1 MNSYIVLLLAV
12 SILLLL
18 IFNIKTS
25 RRFNLFDHWL
35 HHQLVK
41 KHDGYKWQVI
51 AFINDPKL
59 MVVWDVLLAGL
70 LLNEE
75 RNLTAIWVLGTLGFA
90 DASGIVMKKLIRRR
104 RPIMHSDMENGYSFP
119 SGHVLGAT
127 TMGLI
132 LLQLFA
138 KEFGLIFII
147 GIVALWVMVIISRL
161 SLKAHYPSDIV
172 GATSLAIVCF
182 SISQQ
187 LYFSILKGH
196 VSKRDLFLLLK
207 FQLFMETNH

>member
-1 MNSYIVLLLAV
+1 MGIFLLMNNYFVLLLSAAV
-12 SILLLL
+12 LLWL
-18 IFNIKTS
+18 IFNIKNS

-41 KHDGYKWQVI
+41 RHDGYSWQVI

-70 LLNEE
+70 LLNEQ
-75 RNLTAIWVLGTLGFA
+75 RNLTALWVLGTLGFA
-90 DASGIVMKKLIRRR
+90 DISGIILKKLIRRK
-104 RPIMHSDMENGYSFP
+104 RPLLHSDKEDGYSFP

-132 LLQLFA
+132 VLQLFA
-138 KEFGLIFII
+138 KDLGTGFVIAV
-147 GIVALWVMVIISRL
+147 VAIWAMVIFSRL
-161 SLKAHYPSDIV
+161 SLKAHYPSDV
-172 GATSLAIVCF
+172 LGATSLAIVCF

-187 LYFSILKGH
+187 L
-196 VSKRDLFLLLK
+196 FLAI
-207 FQLFMETNH
+207 

>member
-1 MNSYIVLLLAV
+1 MNNYFVLLLSAA
-12 SILLLL
+12 ILLWL
-18 IFNIKTS
+18 IFNIKNS

-41 KHDGYKWQVI
+41 RHDGYSWQVI

-75 RNLTAIWVLGTLGFA
+75 RNLTALWVLGTLGFA
-90 DASGIVMKKLIRRR
+90 DISGIILKKLIRRQ
-104 RPIMHSDMENGYSFP
+104 RPLMHSDKEDGYSFP

-132 LLQLFA
+132 VLQLFA
-138 KEFGLIFII
+138 KDLGTGFVIVV
-147 GIVALWVMVIISRL
+147 VALWAMVIFSRL
-161 SLKAHYPSDIV
+161 SLKAHYPSDV
-172 GATSLAIVCF
+172 LGATSLAIVCF

-187 LYFSILKGH
+187 L
-196 VSKRDLFLLLK
+196 FLVI
-207 FQLFMETNH
+207 

>member
-1 MNSYIVLLLAV
+1 MNSYIVLLLAI
-12 SILLLL
+12 STLLLL
-18 IFNIKTS
+18 IFNIKNS

-41 KHDGYKWQVI
+41 RHDGYSWQVI

-75 RNLTAIWVLGTLGFA
+75 RNLTALWVLGTLGFA
-90 DASGIVMKKLIRRR
+90 DISGIILKKLIRRQ
-104 RPIMHSDMENGYSFP
+104 RPLMHSDKEDGYSFP

-132 LLQLFA
+132 VLQLFA
-138 KEFGLIFII
+138 KDLGTGFVIVV
-147 GIVALWVMVIISRL
+147 VALWAMVIFSRL
-161 SLKAHYPSDIV
+161 SLKAHYPSDV
-172 GATSLAIVCF
+172 LGATSLAIVCF

-187 LYFSILKGH
+187 L
-196 VSKRDLFLLLK
+196 FLAI
-207 FQLFMETNH
+207 

>member
-1 MNSYIVLLLAV
+1 MGIFLLMNNYFVLLLSAAV
-12 SILLLL
+12 LLWL
-18 IFNIKTS
+18 IFNIKNS

-41 KHDGYKWQVI
+41 RHDGYSWQVI

-75 RNLTAIWVLGTLGFA
+75 RNLTALWVLGTLGFA
-90 DASGIVMKKLIRRR
+90 DISGIILKKLIRRK
-104 RPIMHSDMENGYSFP
+104 RPLLHSDKEDGYSFP

-132 LLQLFA
+132 VLQLFA
-138 KEFGLIFII
+138 KDLGTGFVIAV
-147 GIVALWVMVIISRL
+147 VAIWAMVIFSRL
-161 SLKAHYPSDIV
+161 SLKAHYPSDV
-172 GATSLAIVCF
+172 LGATSLAIVCF

-187 LYFSILKGH
+187 L
-196 VSKRDLFLLLK
+196 FLAI
-207 FQLFMETNH
+207 

>member
-1 MNSYIVLLLAV
+1 MNNYFVLLLSAA
-12 SILLLL
+12 ILLWL
-18 IFNIKTS
+18 IFNIKNS

-41 KHDGYKWQVI
+41 RHDGYSWQVI

-75 RNLTAIWVLGTLGFA
+75 RNLTALWVLGSLGFA
-90 DASGIVMKKLIRRR
+90 DISGIILKKLIRRQ
-104 RPIMHSDMENGYSFP
+104 RPLMHSDKEDGYSFP

-132 LLQLFA
+132 VLQLFA
-138 KEFGLIFII
+138 KDLGI
-147 GIVALWVMVIISRL
+147 GFVIVVVALWAMVIFSRL
-161 SLKAHYPSDIV
+161 SLKAHYPSDV
-172 GATSLAIVCF
+172 LGATSLAIVCF

-187 LYFSILKGH
+187 L
-196 VSKRDLFLLLK
+196 FLAI
-207 FQLFMETNH
+207 

>member
-1 MNSYIVLLLAV
+1 MNSYIVLPLAV
-12 SILLLL
+12 AILLLL
-18 IFNIKTS
+18 IFNIKNS

-147 GIVALWVMVIISRL
+147 GIIALWVMAIISRL

-172 GATSLAIVCF
+172 GATSLAVVCF

-187 LYFSILKGH
+187 LFS
-196 VSKRDLFLLLK
+196 VF
-207 FQLFMETNH
+207 

>member
-1 MNSYIVLLLAV
+1 MNSYIVLPLAV
-12 SILLLL
+12 AILLLL
-18 IFNIKTS
+18 IFNIKNS

-75 RNLTAIWVLGTLGFA
+75 RNLTAIRVLGTLGFA

-147 GIVALWVMVIISRL
+147 GIIALWVMVIISRL

-172 GATSLAIVCF
+172 GATSLAVVCF

-187 LYFSILKGH
+187 LFS
-196 VSKRDLFLLLK
+196 VF
-207 FQLFMETNH
+207 

>member
-1 MNSYIVLLLAV
+1 MYLLMNNYFVLLLSAV
-12 SILLLL
+12 ILLWL
-18 IFNIKTS
+18 IFNIKNS

-41 KHDGYKWQVI
+41 RHDGYSWQVI

-75 RNLTAIWVLGTLGFA
+75 RNLTALWVLGTLGFA
-90 DASGIVMKKLIRRR
+90 DISGIILKKLIRRQ
-104 RPIMHSDMENGYSFP
+104 RPLMHSDKEDGYSFP

-132 LLQLFA
+132 VLQLFA
-138 KEFGLIFII
+138 KDLGTGFVIVV
-147 GIVALWVMVIISRL
+147 VALWAMVIFSRL
-161 SLKAHYPSDIV
+161 SLKAHYPSDV
-172 GATSLAIVCF
+172 LGATSLAIVCF

-187 LYFSILKGH
+187 L
-196 VSKRDLFLLLK
+196 FLAI
-207 FQLFMETNH
+207 

>member
-1 MNSYIVLLLAV
+1 MNSYIVLPLAV
-12 SILLLL
+12 AILLLL
-18 IFNIKTS
+18 IFNIKNS

-147 GIVALWVMVIISRL
+147 GIIALWVMVIISRL

-172 GATSLAIVCF
+172 GATSLAVVCF

-187 LYFSILKGH
+187 LFS
-196 VSKRDLFLLLK
+196 VF
-207 FQLFMETNH
+207 

>member
-1 MNSYIVLLLAV
+1 MNSYIVLSLAV
-12 SILLLL
+12 AILLLL
-18 IFNIKTS
+18 IFNIKNS

-147 GIVALWVMVIISRL
+147 GIIALWVMVIISRL

-172 GATSLAIVCF
+172 GATSLAVVCF

-187 LYFSILKGH
+187 LFS
-196 VSKRDLFLLLK
+196 VF
-207 FQLFMETNH
+207 

>member
-1 MNSYIVLLLAV
+1 MNNYFVLLLSAAV
-12 SILLLL
+12 LLWL
-18 IFNIKTS
+18 IFNIKNS

-41 KHDGYKWQVI
+41 RHDGYSWQVI

-75 RNLTAIWVLGTLGFA
+75 RNLTALWVLGTLGFA
-90 DASGIVMKKLIRRR
+90 DISGIILKKLIRRK
-104 RPIMHSDMENGYSFP
+104 RPLLHSDKEDGYSFP

-132 LLQLFA
+132 VLQLFA
-138 KEFGLIFII
+138 KDLGTGFVIAV
-147 GIVALWVMVIISRL
+147 VAIWAMVIFSRL
-161 SLKAHYPSDIV
+161 SLKTHYPSDV
-172 GATSLAIVCF
+172 LGATSLAIVCF

-187 LYFSILKGH
+187 L
-196 VSKRDLFLLLK
+196 FLAI
-207 FQLFMETNH
+207 

>member
-1 MNSYIVLLLAV
+1 MNSYIVLPLAV
-12 SILLLL
+12 AILLLL
-18 IFNIKTS
+18 IFNIKNS

-147 GIVALWVMVIISRL
+147 GIIALWVMVNISRL

-172 GATSLAIVCF
+172 GATSLAVVCF

-187 LYFSILKGH
+187 LFS
-196 VSKRDLFLLLK
+196 VF
-207 FQLFMETNH
+207 

>member
-187 LYFSILKGH
+187 L
-196 VSKRDLFLLLK
+196 FLA
-207 FQLFMETNH
+207 F

>member
-1 MNSYIVLLLAV
+1 MNNYFVLLLSAA
-12 SILLLL
+12 ILLWL
-18 IFNIKTS
+18 IFNIKNS

-41 KHDGYKWQVI
+41 RHDGYSWQVI

-75 RNLTAIWVLGTLGFA
+75 RNLTALWVLGTLGFA
-90 DASGIVMKKLIRRR
+90 DISGIILKKLIRRQ
-104 RPIMHSDMENGYSFP
+104 RPLMHSDKEDGYSFP

-132 LLQLFA
+132 VLQLFA
-138 KEFGLIFII
+138 KDLGI
-147 GIVALWVMVIISRL
+147 GFVIVVVALWVMVIFSRL
-161 SLKAHYPSDIV
+161 SLKAHYPSDV
-172 GATSLAIVCF
+172 LGATSLAIVCF

-187 LYFSILKGH
+187 L
-196 VSKRDLFLLLK
+196 FLAI
-207 FQLFMETNH
+207 

>member
-25 RRFNLFDHWL
+25 RRFNLYDHWL

-147 GIVALWVMVIISRL
+147 GIVALWAMVIISRL

-187 LYFSILKGH
+187 L
-196 VSKRDLFLLLK
+196 FLA
-207 FQLFMETNH
+207 F

>member
-1 MNSYIVLLLAV
+1 MLLLSAA
-12 SILLLL
+12 ILLWL
-18 IFNIKTS
+18 IFNIKNS

-41 KHDGYKWQVI
+41 RHDGYSWQVI

-75 RNLTAIWVLGTLGFA
+75 RNLTALWVLGTLGFA
-90 DASGIVMKKLIRRR
+90 DISGIILKKLIRRQ
-104 RPIMHSDMENGYSFP
+104 RPLMHSDKEDGYSFP

-132 LLQLFA
+132 VLQLFA
-138 KEFGLIFII
+138 KDLGTGFVIVV
-147 GIVALWVMVIISRL
+147 VALWAMVIFSRL
-161 SLKAHYPSDIV
+161 SLKAHYPSDV
-172 GATSLAIVCF
+172 LGATSLAIVCF

-187 LYFSILKGH
+187 L
-196 VSKRDLFLLLK
+196 FLAI
-207 FQLFMETNH
+207 

>member
-1 MNSYIVLLLAV
+1 MNNYFVLLLSASV
-12 SILLLL
+12 LLWL
-18 IFNIKTS
+18 IFNIKNS

-41 KHDGYKWQVI
+41 RHDGYSWQVI

-75 RNLTAIWVLGTLGFA
+75 RNLTALWVLGTLGFA
-90 DASGIVMKKLIRRR
+90 DISGIILKKLIRRK
-104 RPIMHSDMENGYSFP
+104 RPLLHSDKEDGYSFP

-132 LLQLFA
+132 VLQLFA
-138 KEFGLIFII
+138 KDLGI
-147 GIVALWVMVIISRL
+147 GFVIAVVAIWAMVIFSRL
-161 SLKAHYPSDIV
+161 SLKAHYPSDV
-172 GATSLAIVCF
+172 LGATSLAIVCF

-187 LYFSILKGH
+187 L
-196 VSKRDLFLLLK
+196 FLAI
-207 FQLFMETNH
+207 

>member
-1 MNSYIVLLLAV
+1 MNNYFVLLLSAA
-12 SILLLL
+12 ILLWL
-18 IFNIKTS
+18 IFNIKNS

-41 KHDGYKWQVI
+41 RHDGYSWQVI

-75 RNLTAIWVLGTLGFA
+75 RNLTALWVLGTLGFA
-90 DASGIVMKKLIRRR
+90 DISGIILKKLIRRQ
-104 RPIMHSDMENGYSFP
+104 RPLMHSDKEDGYSFP

-132 LLQLFA
+132 VLQLFA
-138 KEFGLIFII
+138 KDLGTGFVIVV
-147 GIVALWVMVIISRL
+147 VALWATVIFSRL
-161 SLKAHYPSDIV
+161 SLKAHYPSDV
-172 GATSLAIVCF
+172 LGATSLAIVCF

-187 LYFSILKGH
+187 L
-196 VSKRDLFLLLK
+196 FLAI
-207 FQLFMETNH
+207 

>member
-1 MNSYIVLLLAV
+1 MNSYIVLLLAI
-12 SILLLL
+12 STLLLL
-18 IFNIKTS
+18 IFNIKNS

-41 KHDGYKWQVI
+41 RYDGYSWQVI

-75 RNLTAIWVLGTLGFA
+75 RNLTALWVLGTLGFA
-90 DASGIVMKKLIRRR
+90 DISGIILKKLIRRQ
-104 RPIMHSDMENGYSFP
+104 RPLMHSDKEDGYSFP

-132 LLQLFA
+132 VLQLFA
-138 KEFGLIFII
+138 KDLGTGFVIVV
-147 GIVALWVMVIISRL
+147 VALWAMVIFSRL
-161 SLKAHYPSDIV
+161 SLKAHYPSDV
-172 GATSLAIVCF
+172 LGATSLAIVCF

-187 LYFSILKGH
+187 L
-196 VSKRDLFLLLK
+196 FLAI
-207 FQLFMETNH
+207 

>member
-1 MNSYIVLLLAV
+1 MNNYFVLLLSAA
-12 SILLLL
+12 LLLWL
-18 IFNIKTS
+18 IFNIKNS

-41 KHDGYKWQVI
+41 RHDGYSWQVI

-75 RNLTAIWVLGTLGFA
+75 RNLTALWVLGTLGFA
-90 DASGIVMKKLIRRR
+90 DISGIILKKLIRRQ
-104 RPIMHSDMENGYSFP
+104 RPLMHSDKEDGYSFP

-132 LLQLFA
+132 VLQLFA
-138 KEFGLIFII
+138 KDLGTGFVIVV
-147 GIVALWVMVIISRL
+147 VALWAMVIFSRL
-161 SLKAHYPSDIV
+161 SLKAHYPSDV
-172 GATSLAIVCF
+172 LGATSLAIVCF

-187 LYFSILKGH
+187 L
-196 VSKRDLFLLLK
+196 FLAI
-207 FQLFMETNH
+207 

>member
-12 SILLLL
+12 SILLPL

-187 LYFSILKGH
+187 L
-196 VSKRDLFLLLK
+196 FLA
-207 FQLFMETNH
+207 F

>member
-90 DASGIVMKKLIRRR
+90 DASGIVMKKLIQRR

-187 LYFSILKGH
+187 L
-196 VSKRDLFLLLK
+196 FLA
-207 FQLFMETNH
+207 F

>member
-1 MNSYIVLLLAV
+1 MNNYFVLLLSAV
-12 SILLLL
+12 ILLWL
-18 IFNIKTS
+18 IFNIKNS

-41 KHDGYKWQVI
+41 RHDGYSWQVI

-75 RNLTAIWVLGTLGFA
+75 RNLTALWVLGTLGFA
-90 DASGIVMKKLIRRR
+90 DISGIILKKLIRRQ
-104 RPIMHSDMENGYSFP
+104 RPLMHSDKEDGYSFP
-119 SGHVLGAT
+119 SGHVLGPT

-132 LLQLFA
+132 VLQLFA
-138 KEFGLIFII
+138 KDLGTGFVIVV
-147 GIVALWVMVIISRL
+147 VALWAMVIFSRL
-161 SLKAHYPSDIV
+161 SLKAHYPSDV
-172 GATSLAIVCF
+172 LGATSLAIVCF

-187 LYFSILKGH
+187 L
-196 VSKRDLFLLLK
+196 FLAI
-207 FQLFMETNH
+207 

>member
-1 MNSYIVLLLAV
+1 MNNYFVLLLSAV
-12 SILLLL
+12 ILLWL
-18 IFNIKTS
+18 IFNIKNS

-41 KHDGYKWQVI
+41 RHDGYSWQVI

-75 RNLTAIWVLGTLGFA
+75 RNLTALWVLGTLGFA
-90 DASGIVMKKLIRRR
+90 DISGIILKKLIRRQ
-104 RPIMHSDMENGYSFP
+104 RPLMHSDKEDGSSFP

-132 LLQLFA
+132 VLQLFA
-138 KEFGLIFII
+138 KDLGTGFVIVV
-147 GIVALWVMVIISRL
+147 VALWAMVIFSRL
-161 SLKAHYPSDIV
+161 SLKAHYPSDV
-172 GATSLAIVCF
+172 LGATSLAIVCF

-187 LYFSILKGH
+187 L
-196 VSKRDLFLLLK
+196 FLAI
-207 FQLFMETNH
+207 

>member
-1 MNSYIVLLLAV
+1 MNSYIVLPLAV
-12 SILLLL
+12 AILLLL
-18 IFNIKTS
+18 IFNIKNS

-75 RNLTAIWVLGTLGFA
+75 RDLTAIWVLGTLGFA

-147 GIVALWVMVIISRL
+147 GIIALWVMVIISRL

-172 GATSLAIVCF
+172 GATSLAVVCF

-187 LYFSILKGH
+187 LFS
-196 VSKRDLFLLLK
+196 VF
-207 FQLFMETNH
+207 

>member
-1 MNSYIVLLLAV
+1 MNNYFVLLLSAAV
-12 SILLLL
+12 LLWL
-18 IFNIKTS
+18 IFNIKNS

-41 KHDGYKWQVI
+41 RHDGYSWQVI

-70 LLNEE
+70 LLNEQ
-75 RNLTAIWVLGTLGFA
+75 RNLTALWVLGTLGFA
-90 DASGIVMKKLIRRR
+90 DISGIILKKLIRRK
-104 RPIMHSDMENGYSFP
+104 RPLLHSDKEDGYSFP

-132 LLQLFA
+132 VLQLFA
-138 KEFGLIFII
+138 KDLGTGFVIAV
-147 GIVALWVMVIISRL
+147 VAIWAMVIFSRL
-161 SLKAHYPSDIV
+161 NLKAHYPSDV
-172 GATSLAIVCF
+172 LGATSLAIVCF

-187 LYFSILKGH
+187 L
-196 VSKRDLFLLLK
+196 FLAI
-207 FQLFMETNH
+207 

>member
-1 MNSYIVLLLAV
+1 MNNYFVLLLSAA
-12 SILLLL
+12 ILLRL
-18 IFNIKTS
+18 IFNIKNS

-41 KHDGYKWQVI
+41 RHDGYSWQVI

-75 RNLTAIWVLGTLGFA
+75 RNLTALWVLGTLGFA
-90 DASGIVMKKLIRRR
+90 DISGIILKKLIRRQ
-104 RPIMHSDMENGYSFP
+104 RPLMHSDKEDGYSFP

-132 LLQLFA
+132 VLQLFA
-138 KEFGLIFII
+138 KDLGTGFVIVV
-147 GIVALWVMVIISRL
+147 VALWAMVIFSRL
-161 SLKAHYPSDIV
+161 SLKAHYPSDV
-172 GATSLAIVCF
+172 LGATSLAIVCF

-187 LYFSILKGH
+187 L
-196 VSKRDLFLLLK
+196 FLAI
-207 FQLFMETNH
+207 

>member
-1 MNSYIVLLLAV
+1 MGIFLLMNNYFVLLLSAAV
-12 SILLLL
+12 LLWL
-18 IFNIKTS
+18 IFNIKNS

-41 KHDGYKWQVI
+41 RHDGYSWQVI

-75 RNLTAIWVLGTLGFA
+75 RNLTALWVLGTLGFA
-90 DASGIVMKKLIRRR
+90 DISGIILKKLIRRK
-104 RPIMHSDMENGYSFP
+104 RPLLHSDSFP

-132 LLQLFA
+132 VLQLFA
-138 KEFGLIFII
+138 KDLGTGFVIAV
-147 GIVALWVMVIISRL
+147 VAIWAMVIFSRL
-161 SLKAHYPSDIV
+161 SLKAHYPSDV
-172 GATSLAIVCF
+172 LGATSLAIVCF

-187 LYFSILKGH
+187 L
-196 VSKRDLFLLLK
+196 FLAI
-207 FQLFMETNH
+207 

>member
-1 MNSYIVLLLAV
+1 MGIFLLMNNYFVLLLSAV
-12 SILLLL
+12 ILLWL
-18 IFNIKTS
+18 IFNIKNS

-41 KHDGYKWQVI
+41 RHDGYSWQVI

-75 RNLTAIWVLGTLGFA
+75 RNLTALWVLGTLGFA
-90 DASGIVMKKLIRRR
+90 DISGIILKKLIRRQ
-104 RPIMHSDMENGYSFP
+104 RPLMHSDKEDGYSFP

-132 LLQLFA
+132 VLQLFA
-138 KEFGLIFII
+138 KDLGTGFVIVV
-147 GIVALWVMVIISRL
+147 VALWAMVIFSRL
-161 SLKAHYPSDIV
+161 SLKAHYPSDV
-172 GATSLAIVCF
+172 LGATSLAIVCF

-187 LYFSILKGH
+187 L
-196 VSKRDLFLLLK
+196 FLAI
-207 FQLFMETNH
+207 